1 MGERLRFGAFIGPF
15 HARRDNPSLALHRD
29 LKLVSLL
36 DELGFDECWIGEH
49 HSGGMETIGTP
60 EMFIATAAERTR
72 SIRLGTGV
80 VSLPYHSPLMLAERI
95 NAEGLRIDGRP
106 AREIL
111 GRHILEVW
119 PESEHLPPWQLYQRA
134 MAERTPGEVVYRHRS
149 DKHDVWLEVRAYP
162 VGQDLAVFYRDV
174 TDREIAQVRPPAQLP
189 GVPAYEARL
198 WLRPGLASGLAERR
212 RSMVGPV
219 GCGLCGVDSIAAALP
234 QVVRLA
240 EGARFS
246 PQDVGRAMQALSEG
260 QRRWRETPAI
270 HAAGFWSPEGATVR
284 EDVGRHNALDKLA
297 GALAD
302 RGVDARAGA
311 IVMSSR
317 LSVDL
322 VQKTARIG
330 APVLIGASTPT
341 RLAIA
346 WAEAAGITLIGRAR
360 GDAFD
365 LYTHPQRMKG

>member
-1 MGERLRFGAFIGPF
+1 AVLMATP
-15 HARRDNPSLALHRD
+15 HDLAD
-29 LKLVSLL
+29 FA
-36 DELGFDECWIGEH
+36 LGFAL
-49 HSGGMETIGTP
+49 T
-60 EMFIATAAERTR
+60 
-72 SIRLGTGV
+72 
-80 VSLPYHSPLMLAERI
+80 
-95 NAEGLRIDGRP
+95 EGLIASP
-106 AREIL
+106 A
-111 GRHILEVW
+111 
-119 PESEHLPPWQLYQRA
+119 
-134 MAERTPGEVVYRHRS
+134 
-149 DKHDVWLEVRAYP
+149 
-162 VGQDLAVFYRDV
+162 DV
-174 TDREIAQVRPPAQLP
+174 TDREIAQVQPPAQLP

-234 QVVRLA
+234 QVVQVA
-240 EGARFS
+240 EGRDLS
-246 PQDVGRAMQALSEG
+246 PQDVGRAMQALSDG

-270 HAAGFWSPEGATVR
+270 HAAGFWSPDTAIVR

-297 GALAD
+297 GAMAD
-302 RGVDARAGA
+302 QGIDAKGGA

-360 GDAFD
+360 GEAFD

>member
-1 MGERLRFGAFIGPF
+1 MPWRWSGSGWVQAEAPAAPEEAAVAIVIDGTSQAVLMATP
-15 HARRDNPSLALHRD
+15 HDLADLAL
-29 LKLVSLL
+29 
-36 DELGFDECWIGEH
+36 GFAL
-49 HSGGMETIGTP
+49 T
-60 EMFIATAAERTR
+60 
-72 SIRLGTGV
+72 
-80 VSLPYHSPLMLAERI
+80 
-95 NAEGLRIDGRP
+95 EGLIASP
-106 AREIL
+106 A
-111 GRHILEVW
+111 
-119 PESEHLPPWQLYQRA
+119 
-134 MAERTPGEVVYRHRS
+134 
-149 DKHDVWLEVRAYP
+149 
-162 VGQDLAVFYRDV
+162 DV

-234 QVVRLA
+234 QVVRVA
-240 EGARFS
+240 EGARLS
-246 PQDVGRAMQALSEG
+246 PQDVGRAMKALSEG

-270 HAAGFWSPEGATVR
+270 HAAGFWSPAQAVVR

-297 GALAD
+297 GALANQAT
-302 RGVDARAGA
+302 DARAGA

-330 APVLIGASTPT
+330 ASVLIGASTPT

-360 GDAFD
+360 GETFD
-365 LYTHPQRMKG
+365 LYTHPQRIEG